1 MIEML
6 KCGARGSRLS
16 IAQANGCLDFIALRV
31 KGLRA
36 QLVTFETP
44 GDRDLTTPI
53 ESGAPDFFTRNLDD
67 AVRGGAIDFAVHSA
81 KDLPERIADD
91 LDWFWLPNREDP
103 RDCWVERIGAK
114 RRRIGVSSARRR
126 EYALRTC
133 PTAELLP
140 MRGAVDSRLRQI
152 AQGKFDAALMALA
165 GLKRLFPGWDGGE
178 LRLEDGEALCV
189 RPIQES
195 QLAPPEGQ
203 GYLALTFRKGDRR
216 LMEVRR
222 HFVKAVRF
230 TSAGVGNAGMMTVRG
245 ERDLAE
251 ADVVLADCCGLSVA
265 SRQLRVGTLNPQSS
279 TLNLPVRW
287 VDVGKR
293 CGRHSIEQ
301 EEITRMICDE
311 ARKGR
316 RVVRLKGG
324 DAGLFGRLAEET
336 EALDSLGIPYLVRP
350 GVSALSA
357 ATAPNGI
364 LLTKRGEARG
374 FCVSTPR
381 SEGAKDPHVFFMA
394 SRLAGEMLK
403 RFPPNERYA
412 MVWDAGGPYERI
424 DTGVCGKPRIRAFD
438 SPGLLVVG
446 YAGALR
452 PVKRVLLT
460 CSAAVMLR
468 ATCHFEDKGWRAVEW
483 PMIELKMRDAA
494 RKMFLGLE
502 LRHDAIVLTSP
513 SAARMFFDAFGGDR
527 RDLPKL
533 WTCGA
538 GTDAELMRY
547 GVKSD
552 IMPESDF
559 SAKGLVNRL
568 KLEGAK
574 MKGMRVLRLR
584 SAKAG
589 RTVAA
594 ALRRMGAHVD
604 DVVLY
609 DNVPVRREAE
619 IPPCDAVFFASASA
633 VEAFLER
640 YGARALVRKE
650 LFAIGEPTA
659 ERLKK
664 ENGKLKV
671 RIERWAS

>member
-1 MIEML
+1 ML
-6 KCGARGSRLS
+6 KCGTRGSRLAV
-16 IAQANGCLDFIALRV
+16 AQTEGVLAFLASEIEGFKARLLSFS
-31 KGLRA
+31 
-36 QLVTFETP
+36 TP
-44 GDRDLTTPI
+44 GDRDLSTPI
-53 ESGAPDFFTRNLDD
+53 EKSAPDFFTRDLDE
-67 AVRGGAIDFAVHSA
+67 AVRTGKIDFAIHSA

-103 RDCWVERIGAK
+103 RDCWVERVGAK
-114 RRRIGVSSARRR
+114 MRLIGVSSARRA
-126 EYALRTC
+126 EYARKVY
-133 PTAELLP
+133 PKAKLLP
-140 MRGAVDSRLRQI
+140 MRGAADSRLRQI
-152 AQGKFDAALMALA
+152 AEGRFDAALMAMA

-178 LRLEDGEALCV
+178 LRLEGGASLRV
-189 RPIQES
+189 RSIPES
-195 QLAPPEGQ
+195 QLPPPEGQ
-203 GYLALTFRKGDRR
+203 GVLAVVFKKGDARMR
-216 LMEVRR
+216 TMRR

-230 TSAGVGNAGMMTVRG
+230 TSAGVGDAGLITVRG

-251 ADVVLADCCGLSVA
+251 ADVVLADALSGFSGA
-265 SRQLRVGTLNPQSS
+265 SRGKA
-279 TLNLPVRW
+279 RW

-293 CGRHSIEQ
+293 CGKHSVEQ

-336 EALDSLGIPYLVRP
+336 EALESLGIPYLVRP

-357 ATAPNGI
+357 ATAPNGM

-381 SEGAKDPHVFFMA
+381 SDGAKEPHVFFMA

-403 RFPPNERYA
+403 RFPPDERYA
-412 MVWDAGGPYERI
+412 MVWDAGGPHERI
-424 DTGVCGKPRIRAFD
+424 DAGVCGKPRIRASA

-446 YAGALR
+446 YAGTLR

-460 CSAAVMLR
+460 CSVAVMPR
-468 ATCHFEDKGWRAVEW
+468 ATCFFEDKGWRAVEW
-483 PMIELKMRDAA
+483 PMIELKMRDEA
-494 RKMFLGLE
+494 REKILGLE
-502 LRHDAIVLTSP
+502 SRYDAVVLTSP
-513 SAARMFFDAFGGDR
+513 SAVRIFFDAFGGDR
-527 RDLPKL
+527 RRLPQI

-538 GTDAELMRY
+538 GTDAELRRH
-547 GVKSD
+547 GVRSD
-552 IMPESDF
+552 IMPEADF
-559 SAKGLVNRL
+559 SAKGLVDRL
-568 KLEGAK
+568 KGEGAK

-619 IPPCDAVFFASASA
+619 MPRCDAVFFASASA

-640 YGARALVRKE
+640 YGAKALARKE
-650 LFAIGEPTA
+650 LFAIGGPTA
-659 ERLKK
+659 KRLKK
-664 ENGKLKV
+664 ENGKLEV
-671 RIERWAS
+671 RIERWTS